1 MLAVALEDRVLAH
14 IDYHIQV
21 ARRTAHRARLAFAG
35 QANAI
40 TGIDT
45 GRNLH
50 RQGLVLFHPAM
61 AMAGAARIGD
71 HLAAAMAARTGLLH
85 REEALLHAHLTD
97 TATGGTG
104 HRRGAFLRPG
114 AFADLAIDQGRHPDV
129 DRSTAHGL
137 FQIQLQGVAQI
148 AAALGAATLTATPA
162 GATEEVAEHIAED
175 IGEIRPA
182 KAGATRAAHAR
193 IHPGMPV
200 LIVGRTLAGIGQYF
214 VGLVG
219 ILEQIF
225 RRFIVGIA
233 VRVMLHRQ
241 APVGLFQLRFAGAA
255 LDTEHLVIITFS
267 HKSLTPLNRILQTR
281 QRGSKLPRDGS

>member
-1 MLAVALEDRVLAH
+1 
-14 IDYHIQV
+14 
-21 ARRTAHRARLAFAG
+21 
-35 QANAI
+35 
-40 TGIDT
+40 
-45 GRNLH
+45 
-50 RQGLVLFHPAM
+50 
-61 AMAGAARIGD
+61 
-71 HLAAAMAARTGLLH
+71 
-85 REEALLHAHLTD
+85 
-97 TATGGTG
+97 
-104 HRRGAFLRPG
+104 
-114 AFADLAIDQGRHPDV
+114 
-129 DRSTAHGL
+129 
-137 FQIQLQGVAQI
+137 
-148 AAALGAATLTATPA
+148 
-162 GATEEVAEHIAED
+162 
-175 IGEIRPA
+175 
-182 KAGATRAAHAR
+182 
-193 IHPGMPV
+193 MPV